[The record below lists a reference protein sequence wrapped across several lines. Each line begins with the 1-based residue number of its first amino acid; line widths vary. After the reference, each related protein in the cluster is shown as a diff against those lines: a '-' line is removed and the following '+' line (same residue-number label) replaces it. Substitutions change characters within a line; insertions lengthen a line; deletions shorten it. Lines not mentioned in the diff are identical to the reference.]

1 MRANWDL
8 KAARLVFVALACGF
22 AAMALGNLS
31 ASADTSKG
39 ETGVILSNLPQK
51 GSPQYKELSDLA
63 GATGGQDLDM
73 THAEMWSVPQARLDA
88 LLEAAKR
95 QGVQVKRL
103 DQDWNRVATP
113 MPKDAKMSAKQ
124 TDMMHKAMESKAAM
138 GMSMMELPDAAA
150 MEYAL
155 TKGMNAPD
163 QGTPPELVIPLNDK
177 VTVTAHR
184 TGVTKTEDGY
194 IWRGVI
200 AGSHEPVTLLWWP
213 GGRLAG
219 TINHAGHTFVIK
231 NLGGDMHGM
240 IEMDPEKMPADHGAA
255 SKKMMRKMKMRTDPL
270 VHQGEAAMM
279 QSGDAR
285 HDSLP
290 IELPEPREKR
300 AAAPKDSTINLIVAY
315 TKKAASHYD
324 DIEKDMID
332 VAIAEANQSFSDS
345 GIDNVRVKLAH
356 AYETDYAEEGSHF
369 DHVYRFRNK
378 GDGFM
383 DEVHDLRDKYGADVA
398 VLMVEDPMGCGL
410 SIRVGADAADAFT
423 AVHQEC
429 AATMYSLAHEIG
441 HLIGARHDRALD
453 DTPRPFPYGHG
464 FVNGKAW
471 RTMMSYKDS
480 CDGCPRRPV
489 WSSPEVKVDGT
500 PAGNAETDNAK
511 VIREEAARVAGFRPE
526 RTSASAR

>member
-1 MRANWDL
+1 
-8 KAARLVFVALACGF
+8 
-22 AAMALGNLS
+22 
-31 ASADTSKG
+31 
-39 ETGVILSNLPQK
+39 
-51 GSPQYKELSDLA
+51 
-63 GATGGQDLDM
+63 
-73 THAEMWSVPQARLDA
+73 
-88 LLEAAKR
+88 
-95 QGVQVKRL
+95 
-103 DQDWNRVATP
+103 
-113 MPKDAKMSAKQ
+113 
-124 TDMMHKAMESKAAM
+124 
-138 GMSMMELPDAAA
+138 
-150 MEYAL
+150 
-155 TKGMNAPD
+155 
-163 QGTPPELVIPLNDK
+163 
-177 VTVTAHR
+177 
-184 TGVTKTEDGY
+184 
-194 IWRGVI
+194 
-200 AGSHEPVTLLWWP
+200 
-213 GGRLAG
+213 
-219 TINHAGHTFVIK
+219 
-231 NLGGDMHGM
+231 
-240 IEMDPEKMPADHGAA
+240 
-255 SKKMMRKMKMRTDPL
+255 MRTDPL

-279 QSGDAR
+279 QSGD
-285 HDSLP
+285 HDRLP